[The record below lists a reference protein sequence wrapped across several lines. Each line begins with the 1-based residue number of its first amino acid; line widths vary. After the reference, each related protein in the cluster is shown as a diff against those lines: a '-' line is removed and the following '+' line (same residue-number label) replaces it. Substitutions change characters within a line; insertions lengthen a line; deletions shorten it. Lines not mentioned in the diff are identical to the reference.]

1 MKTIKLL
8 IIAVATLVSGSAMGQ
23 KIVCPDVT
31 FVEGAAELVFS
42 IAENTD
48 ETATL
53 AEFTLSMPAGVIIKT
68 NDKGKYEYEKGD
80 LMQDEHTVTL
90 KDKTSGIYFLT
101 KNEEGDPFTALNGEL
116 VTIPIVA
123 GDNLADGTYQISVT
137 KVNITNLAAKK
148 IAKETS
154 FTINVTKGATGIN
167 EVNAD
172 GMQADG
178 KYLKAGRVIIKKGN
192 RIFNAVGGI
201 VK

>member
-68 NDKGKYEYEKGD
+68 NDKGKYEYERGD

-101 KNEEGDPFTALNGEL
+101 KNEDGDAFTALNGEL

-154 FTINVTKGATGIN
+154 FTINVTKGATGIK
-167 EVNAD
+167 EVEAD

-178 KYLKAGRVIIKKGN
+178 KYLKDGKIVIKKGSKLY
-192 RIFNAVGGI
+192 NAVGAI
-201 VK
+201 TK

>member
-68 NDKGKYEYEKGD
+68 NDKGKYEYERGD

>member
-1 MKTIKLL
+1 MKKIKLL
-8 IIAVATLVSGSAMGQ
+8 VIAAATFISGSAMAQ

-31 FVEGAAELVFS
+31 FDEGTAVLVFS

-48 ETATL
+48 KTATL
-53 AEFTLSMPAGVIIKT
+53 AEFTLGMPEGVTIKT
-68 NDKGKYEYEKGD
+68 KSGGKYDYERGE
-80 LMQDEHTVTL
+80 LMQEEHTVTL

-123 GDNLADGTYQISVT
+123 GEGLKDGSYQIAVT

-148 IAKETS
+148 IATETS
-154 FTINVTKGATGIN
+154 FTINVTQGTTGIK
-167 EVNAD
+167 EVGAD

-178 KYLKAGRVIIKKGN
+178 KYLKDGKIIIKKGGKKYN
-192 RIFNAVGGI
+192 TVGTI
-201 VK
+201 AK

>member
-68 NDKGKYEYEKGD
+68 NDKGKYEYERGD

-101 KNEEGDPFTALNGEL
+101 KNEEGDPFTASNGEL

-178 KYLKAGRVIIKKGN
+178 KYLKAGHIIIKKGSKLY
-192 RIFNAVGGI
+192 NAVGAI
-201 VK
+201 TK

>member
-1 MKTIKLL
+1 MKKIKLL
-8 IIAVATLVSGSAMGQ
+8 FIAVATLISGSAMAQ
-23 KIVCPDVT
+23 KLVCPDVT
-31 FVEGAAELVFS
+31 LKDGKAELVFE

-53 AEFTLSMPAGVIIKT
+53 VEFTLGMPEGISIEKDGEDYIVDKGSICQRSHSAVANVKDDGDMLVIIM
-68 NDKGKYEYEKGD
+68 N
-80 LMQDEHTVTL
+80 
-90 KDKTSGIYFLT
+90 TSGAAF
-101 KNEEGDPFTALNGEL
+101 KSANGEL
-116 VTIPIVA
+116 AIIPIVA
-123 GDNLADGTYQISVT
+123 KEGLADGIYPIQVK
-137 KVNITNLAAKK
+137 KVNITNKAAQK
-148 IAKETS
+148 IAKETE
-154 FTINVTKGATGIN
+154 FTINVANGTTGIN

>member
-1 MKTIKLL
+1 MKKIKLL
-8 IIAVATLVSGSAMGQ
+8 VIAAATFISGSAMAQ

-31 FVEGAAELVFS
+31 FDEGTAVLVFS

-48 ETATL
+48 KTATL
-53 AEFTLSMPAGVIIKT
+53 AEFTLGMPEGVTIKT
-68 NDKGKYEYEKGD
+68 KSGGKYDYERGE
-80 LMQDEHTVTL
+80 LMQEEHTVTL

-123 GDNLADGTYQISVT
+123 GEGLKDGSYQIAVT

-148 IAKETS
+148 IATETS
-154 FTINVTKGATGIN
+154 FTINVTKGTTGIKD
-167 EVNAD
+167 VNAD

-178 KYLKAGRVIIKKGN
+178 KYYKNGEIIIKKGN
-192 RIFNAVGGI
+192 KEYNAVGAI
-201 VK
+201 KK

>member
-31 FVEGAAELVFS
+31 FVEGAADLVFS

-53 AEFTLSMPAGVIIKT
+53 AEFTLNMPAGVIIKT
-68 NDKGKYEYEKGD
+68 NDKGKYEYERGD

-178 KYLKAGRVIIKKGN
+178 KYLKAGHVIIKKGN
-192 RIFNAVGGI
+192 KIFNAVGGI

>member
-1 MKTIKLL
+1 
-8 IIAVATLVSGSAMGQ
+8 MGQ

-53 AEFTLSMPAGVIIKT
+53 AEFTLSMPAGVTIKT
-68 NDKGKYEYEKGD
+68 KSGGKYEYEKGD
-80 LMQDEHTVTL
+80 LMQEEHTVTL

-178 KYLKAGRVIIKKGN
+178 KYLKAGHVIIKKGN

>member
-53 AEFTLSMPAGVIIKT
+53 AEFTLSMPAGVTIKT
-68 NDKGKYEYEKGD
+68 KSGGKYEYERGD
-80 LMQDEHTVTL
+80 LMQEEHTVTL

-101 KNEEGDPFTALNGEL
+101 KNEEGDAFTALNGEL

-167 EVNAD
+167 EVEAD
-172 GMQADG
+172 GMKADG
-178 KYLKAGRVIIKKGN
+178 KYLINGELIIKKGN
-192 RIFNAVGGI
+192 SIFNGI
-201 VK
+201 GAKKK

>member
-31 FVEGAAELVFS
+31 FDEGAAELVFS

-53 AEFTLSMPAGVIIKT
+53 AEFTLNMPAGVIIKT
-68 NDKGKYEYEKGD
+68 NDKGKYEYERGD

-101 KNEEGDPFTALNGEL
+101 KNEDGDAFTALNGEL

-154 FTINVTKGATGIN
+154 FTINVTKGATGIT

-178 KYLKAGRVIIKKGN
+178 KYLKAGHVIIKKGN

>member
-31 FVEGAAELVFS
+31 FVEGAADLVFS

-53 AEFTLSMPAGVIIKT
+53 AEFTLNMPAGVIIKT
-68 NDKGKYEYEKGD
+68 NDKGKYEYERGD

-90 KDKTSGIYFLT
+90 KDKTSGTYFLT
-101 KNEEGDPFTALNGEL
+101 KNEEGDAFTALNGEL

-192 RIFNAVGGI
+192 KIFNAVGGI